1 MAHCNTIFHQMLKL
15 IPRHHFAKL
24 EAEHGTG
31 RKARSFT
38 RWSQLVH
45 LLAMQLT
52 ARVSLR
58 DCVSSLKARIKSLYH
73 LGVKPVARS
82 TFADANNKRPASFFE
97 ALFGL
102 MYRRCQPLAP
112 KHKFKFKNKLFSLDA
127 TVVSLC
133 LTLFPW
139 ASFRRTKGG
148 VKLHTLYDHAGYL
161 PAFVAISPAREHEIK
176 KARSLS
182 LPKGSIVVE
191 DLGYTDYAWYAQL
204 TAQKIFFV
212 TRQKRNARYEALKS
226 RKVNKKQGLLSDQTI
241 RFTGAKAQ
249 EECPVLL
256 RRIAYQ
262 DAATDRRYVFLT
274 NNFKL
279 AAKTIAD
286 IYKERWQIEIFFRF
300 IKQNLKIK
308 AFIGNSENAV
318 LSQIYAAL
326 IVYLLLCYTKFL
338 CNLNVALQHFMRI
351 LQLNLFR
358 TCAVP
363 ELLEPP
369 GPAPDNM
376 NVNNQLPLAWA

>member
-1 MAHCNTIFHQMLKL
+1 MLKL

-24 EAEHGTG
+24 EAEHGNG

-45 LLAMQLT
+45 LLSMQLT
-52 ARVSLR
+52 ARASLR
-58 DCVSSLKARIKSLYH
+58 DGVASLKARVKSLYH
-73 LGVKPVARS
+73 LGVKPVPRS
-82 TFADANNKRPASFFE
+82 TFADANRHRPASFFE
-97 ALFGL
+97 ALFAL

-133 LTLFPW
+133 LSLFPW

-148 VKLHTLYDHAGYL
+148 IKLQTLLDHDGYL
-161 PAFVAISPAREHEIK
+161 PAFVALSPAREHEIR

-182 LPKGSIVVE
+182 LPKGSIVVA

-212 TRQKRNARYEALKS
+212 TRLKRNARFEVLER
-226 RKVNKKQGLLSDQTI
+226 RKVNKTQGVIADQTI
-241 RFTGAKAQ
+241 RLTDAQ
-249 EECPVLL
+249 TQQCPVVL
-256 RRIAYQ
+256 RSIAYR
-262 DAATDRRYVFLT
+262 DAATGRRYVFLT
-274 NNFKL
+274 NHFKL
-279 AAKTIAD
+279 AARTIAN

-318 LSQIYAAL
+318 LTQIYAAL
-326 IVYLLLCYTKFL
+326 IVYLLLCYLKFM
-338 CNLNVALQHFMRI
+338 CNLSITLQNCLRL

-358 TCAVP
+358 TCTWQELFHPP
-363 ELLEPP
+363 ETMPS
-369 GPAPDNM
+369 NM
-376 NVNNQLPLAWA
+376 CNSKQLTLALA

>member
-45 LLAMQLT
+45 LLSMQLT
-52 ARVSLR
+52 ARASLR
-58 DCVSSLKARIKSLYH
+58 DGVASLKARLKSLYH
-73 LGVKPVARS
+73 LGVQPVPRS

-97 ALFGL
+97 ALFAL

-112 KHKFKFKNKLFSLDA
+112 KHKFRFKNKLFSLDA

-133 LTLFPW
+133 LSLFPW
-139 ASFRRTKGG
+139 ARFRRTKGG
-148 VKLHTLYDHAGYL
+148 IKLHTLLDHDGYL
-161 PAFVAISPAREHEIK
+161 PAFVAISEAREHEVHR
-176 KARSLS
+176 ARSLR

-191 DLGYTDYAWYAQL
+191 DMGYADYDRYAQL

-212 TRQKRNARYEALKS
+212 TRQKRNARYEVLER

-241 RFTGAKAQ
+241 RLNAQ
-249 EECPVLL
+249 ECPIAL
-256 RRIAYQ
+256 RRIAYR
-262 DAATDRRYVFLT
+262 DAATGRRYVFLT
-274 NNFKL
+274 NHFKL

-318 LSQIYAAL
+318 MSQIYAAL
-326 IVYLLLCYTKFL
+326 IVYLLLCYTKLL
-338 CNLNVALQHFMRI
+338 CNLSVTLQNLMRV

-358 TCAVP
+358 TCP
-363 ELLEPP
+363 LQELLEPP

-376 NVNNQLPLAWA
+376 KVNNQLCLAWA

>member
-15 IPRHHFAKL
+15 IPRHHFGKL
-24 EAEHGTG
+24 ETEHGTG

-45 LLAMQLT
+45 LLSMQLT

-58 DCVSSLKARIKSLYH
+58 DGVSSLKARIKSLYH

-82 TFADANNKRPASFFE
+82 TFADANHQRPASFFE

-112 KHKFKFKNKLFSLDA
+112 KHKFRFKNKLFSLDA

-139 ASFRRTKGG
+139 AAFRRTKGG
-148 VKLHTLYDHAGYL
+148 IKLHTLLDHDGYL
-161 PAFVAISPAREHEIK
+161 PAFVAVSPAREPDIK

-212 TRQKRNARYEALKS
+212 TRQKRNARYEVLEHH
-226 RKVNKKQGLLSDQTI
+226 KVNKSQGLLCDQTI
-241 RFTGAKAQ
+241 RLTGAKSQ
-249 EECPVLL
+249 ECPIPL

-262 DAATDRRYVFLT
+262 DAATGKRYIFLT
-274 NNFKL
+274 NHFKL

-318 LSQIYAAL
+318 LTQVYTAL
-326 IVYLLLCYTKFL
+326 IVYLLLCYLKFL
-338 CNLNVALQHFMRI
+338 CNLSITLQSCIRI

-358 TCAVP
+358 TCTLQ
-363 ELLEPP
+363 ELFEPP
-369 GPAPDNM
+369 EMISDNRCHPK
-376 NVNNQLPLAWA
+376 QLTLALA

>member
-1 MAHCNTIFHQMLKL
+1 MANCNTIFHQMLKL

-24 EAEHGTG
+24 EGEHSTG

-45 LLAMQLT
+45 LLCMQLT
-52 ARVSLR
+52 ARASLR
-58 DCVSSLKARIKSLYH
+58 DGVASLKARMKNLYH

-82 TFADANNKRPASFFE
+82 TFADANSQRPASFFE
-97 ALFGL
+97 VLFAL
-102 MYRRCQPLAP
+102 MYRRYQPLAP
-112 KHKFKFKNKLFSLDA
+112 KHKFRFKNKLFSLDA

-133 LTLFPW
+133 LSLFPW
-139 ASFRRTKGG
+139 ARFRRTKGG
-148 VKLHTLYDHAGYL
+148 IKLHTLLDHDGYL
-161 PAFVAISPAREHEIK
+161 PAFVAISEAREHEGQR
-176 KARSLS
+176 ARSLR
-182 LPKGSIVVE
+182 LPQGSIVVE
-191 DLGYTDYAWYAQL
+191 DMGYTDYDRYAQL

-212 TRQKRNARYEALKS
+212 TRQKRNARYEVLER
-226 RKVNKKQGLLSDQTI
+226 RKVNKEQGLLSDQTI
-241 RFTGAKAQ
+241 RLQALG
-249 EECPVLL
+249 CPFPL
-256 RRIAYQ
+256 RRITYR
-262 DAATDRRYVFLT
+262 DATTGRHYVFLT
-274 NNFKL
+274 NHFKL

-318 LSQIYAAL
+318 LTQIYAAL

-338 CNLNVALQHFMRI
+338 CNLSVTLQNLMRV

-358 TCAVP
+358 TCPLP
-363 ELLEPP
+363 ELFEPP

-376 NVNNQLPLAWA
+376 NLNSQLCLGWA

>member
-15 IPRHHFAKL
+15 IPRHHFGKL
-24 EAEHGTG
+24 ETEHGTG

-45 LLAMQLT
+45 LLSMQLT

-58 DCVSSLKARIKSLYH
+58 DGVSSLKARIKSLYH
-73 LGVKPVARS
+73 LGVKPVLRS
-82 TFADANNKRPASFFE
+82 TFADANNQRPASFYE
-97 ALFGL
+97 ALFSL
-102 MYRRCQPLAP
+102 MYRRCQPLTP

-133 LTLFPW
+133 LSLYPW

-148 VKLHTLYDHAGYL
+148 IKLHTLLDHDGYL
-161 PAFVAISPAREHEIK
+161 PAFVAVSPAREPDIK

-212 TRQKRNARYEALKS
+212 TRQKRNARYEVLEHH
-226 RKVNKKQGLLSDQTI
+226 KVNKNQGLLSDQTI
-241 RFTGAKAQ
+241 RLTGAKSQ
-249 EECPVLL
+249 ECLIPL
-256 RRIAYQ
+256 RRIAYR
-262 DAATDRRYVFLT
+262 DAATGKRYVFLT
-274 NNFKL
+274 NHFKL

-318 LSQIYAAL
+318 LTQIYAAL
-326 IVYLLLCYTKFL
+326 IVYLLLCYLKFL
-338 CNLNVALQHFMRI
+338 CNLSITLQNCIRI

-358 TCAVP
+358 TCTVQ
-363 ELLEPP
+363 ELFEPSEMI
-369 GPAPDNM
+369 ADNM
-376 NVNNQLPLAWA
+376 CHPKQLTLALT

>member
-24 EAEHGTG
+24 EAEHTSG

-45 LLAMQLT
+45 LLSMQLT

-58 DCVSSLKARIKSLYH
+58 DGVSSLKARIKSLYH

-82 TFADANNKRPASFFE
+82 TFADANHQRPASFFE

-112 KHKFKFKNKLFSLDA
+112 KHKFRFKNKLFSLDA

-133 LTLFPW
+133 LSLFPW
-139 ASFRRTKGG
+139 ARFRRTKGG
-148 VKLHTLYDHAGYL
+148 IKLHTLLDHDGYL
-161 PAFVAISPAREHEIK
+161 PAFVAISPAREHEVQR
-176 KARSLS
+176 ARSLR
-182 LPKGSIVVE
+182 LPQGSIVVE
-191 DLGYTDYAWYAQL
+191 DMGYADYDRYAQL

-212 TRQKRNARYEALKS
+212 TRQKRNARYEVLER

-241 RFTGAKAQ
+241 RLQAQ
-249 EECPVLL
+249 EGPILL
-256 RRIAYQ
+256 RRIAYR
-262 DAATDRRYVFLT
+262 DAATGRRYVFLT
-274 NNFKL
+274 NHFKL

-318 LSQIYAAL
+318 LTQIYAAL
-326 IVYLLLCYTKFL
+326 IVYLLLCYLKFM
-338 CNLNVALQHFMRI
+338 CNLSITLQNCIRI

-358 TCAVP
+358 TCTWQELFQPP
-363 ELLEPP
+363 ETITS
-369 GPAPDNM
+369 NM
-376 NVNNQLPLAWA
+376 RDSKQLTLALA

>member
-1 MAHCNTIFHQMLKL
+1 MLKF
-15 IPRHHFAKL
+15 IPRHHFDKL
-24 EAEHGTG
+24 ETEHGTG

-45 LLAMQLT
+45 LLSMQLT

-82 TFADANNKRPASFFE
+82 TFADANNQRPASFFE

-139 ASFRRTKGG
+139 AAFRRTKGG
-148 VKLHTLYDHAGYL
+148 VKLHTLLDHAGYL

-212 TRQKRNARYEALKS
+212 TRQKRNARYEVLES
-226 RKVNKKQGLLSDQTI
+226 RKVNKKHGLLSDQAI
-241 RFTGAKAQ
+241 RLTGAKAQ
-249 EECPVLL
+249 DCPVLL
-256 RRIAYQ
+256 RRIAYL
-262 DAATDRRYVFLT
+262 DTATGRRYVFLT
-274 NNFKL
+274 NHFRL
-279 AAKTIAD
+279 SAKTIAD

-308 AFIGNSENAV
+308 AFIGNSKNAV
-318 LSQIYAAL
+318 LTQIYAAL
-326 IVYLLLCYTKFL
+326 IVYLLLCYLKFL
-338 CNLNVALQHFMRI
+338 CNLSITLQNCIRI

-358 TCAVP
+358 TCALQ
-363 ELLEPP
+363 ELFEPP
-369 GPAPDNM
+369 ETIADNM
-376 NVNNQLPLAWA
+376 PNSKQLTLSLA

>member
-24 EAEHGTG
+24 AAEHGTG
-31 RKARSFT
+31 RQARSFT

-52 ARVSLR
+52 ARASLR
-58 DCVSSLKARIKSLYH
+58 DGVASLKARIRNLYH
-73 LGVKPVARS
+73 LGVQPVARS
-82 TFADANNKRPASFFE
+82 TFSDANNRRPASFFE
-97 ALFGL
+97 ALFAL
-102 MYRRCQPLAP
+102 MYQRCQPLAP
-112 KHKFKFKNKLFSLDA
+112 KHKFRFKNKLFSLDA

-133 LTLFPW
+133 LSLFPW
-139 ASFRRTKGG
+139 ARFRRSKGG
-148 VKLHTLYDHAGYL
+148 IKLHTLLDHDGYL
-161 PAFVAISPAREHEIK
+161 PAFVAISEAREHEVQ
-176 KARSLS
+176 KARSLH

-191 DLGYTDYAWYAQL
+191 DMGYAEYDRYAQL

-212 TRQKRNARYEALKS
+212 TRQKRNARYEVLKR

-241 RFTGAKAQ
+241 RLQTQ
-249 EECPVLL
+249 EGPLAL
-256 RRIAYQ
+256 RRIAYR
-262 DAATDRRYVFLT
+262 DATTARRYVFLT
-274 NNFKL
+274 NHFKL

-318 LSQIYAAL
+318 LTQIYAAL
-326 IVYLLLCYTKFL
+326 IVYLLLCYLKIM
-338 CNLNVALQHFMRI
+338 CNLNITLQNCIRI

-358 TCAVP
+358 TCTWQELFHPP
-363 ELLEPP
+363 ETMTS
-369 GPAPDNM
+369 NTC
-376 NVNNQLPLAWA
+376 NSKQLTLDLA

>member
-31 RKARSFT
+31 RKARSFS

-45 LLAMQLT
+45 LLSMQLT
-52 ARVSLR
+52 ARASLR
-58 DCVSSLKARIKSLYH
+58 DGVASLKARIKNLYH

-82 TFADANNKRPASFFE
+82 TFSDANNQRPASFLA
-97 ALFGL
+97 ALFAL

-112 KHKFKFKNKLFSLDA
+112 KHKFRFKNKLFSLDA

-133 LTLFPW
+133 LSLFPW
-139 ASFRRTKGG
+139 ARFRRTKGG
-148 VKLHTLYDHAGYL
+148 IKLHTLLDHDSYL
-161 PAFVAISPAREHEIK
+161 PAFVALSEAREHDIQ
-176 KARSLS
+176 KARSLR
-182 LPKGSIVVE
+182 LPKGSIVVM
-191 DLGYTDYAWYAQL
+191 DLGYTDYDWYAQL
-204 TAQKIFFV
+204 TSQKIFFV
-212 TRQKRNARYEALKS
+212 TRQKRNAHGEVLER

-241 RFTGAKAQ
+241 RLQAQ
-249 EECPVLL
+249 EGPLVL
-256 RRIAYQ
+256 RRIAYR
-262 DAATDRRYVFLT
+262 DAATNRRYVFLT
-274 NNFKL
+274 NHFKL

-318 LSQIYAAL
+318 LTQIYAAL

-338 CNLNVALQHFMRI
+338 CNLNVTLQNLMRI

-358 TCAVP
+358 TCP
-363 ELLEPP
+363 LQELFEPP

-376 NVNNQLPLAWA
+376 NVNNQLCLAWA